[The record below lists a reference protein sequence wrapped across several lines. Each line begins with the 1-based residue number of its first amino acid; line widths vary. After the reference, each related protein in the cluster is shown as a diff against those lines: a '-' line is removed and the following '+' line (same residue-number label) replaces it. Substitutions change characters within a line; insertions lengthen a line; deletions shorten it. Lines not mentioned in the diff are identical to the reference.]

1 MRTNGAAEAASPLAV
16 VLKLRIERVQAD
28 LDCAIDGRRW
38 SQLPGLA
45 GILEGVTAS
54 LAVVMASV
62 PPGRVIG
69 DKRAQRLAAELAR
82 RVRAHTASRDEAVLA
97 RRFAEVPGADGRA
110 TGYLMGLK
118 AVCEELGVTM
128 PRDIR

>member
-1 MRTNGAAEAASPLAV
+1 MRTNGAAEAASPLAG

-28 LDCAIDGRRW
+28 LDRAIDGRRW

-54 LAVVMASV
+54 LAVVTSSV
-62 PPGRVIG
+62 PAGRAIG
-69 DKRAQRLAAELAR
+69 DKRAQRLVAELAR

-110 TGYLMGLK
+110 TGLK